1 MDEISTKINKI
12 LSSIKKIEFFIEKIK
27 NKIAEINTI
36 YIEFEFNKNLAFTKT
51 NSYLKFQVELLNNE
65 KAYYTKVK
73 KTIVSK
79 LSAELYEISEYIILI
94 LISMENLDINRSDEI
109 KQIMSKIIKIK
120 KKEKYNSSQLVEMV
134 TSTNHNIQLVNDFI
148 NLFDAY
154 INSLE
159 LISKRKNF
167 HCNTLKLSLQN
178 KKNHINV
185 EYNKYC
191 EQLKETLNYFVGCS
205 DAISFQ
211 IDNNKLLSFFISQE
225 NI

>member
-1 MDEISTKINKI
+1 MDDISIKINKI
-12 LSSIKKIEFFIEKIK
+12 LSSIRKIEIFIEKIK

-36 YIEFEFNKNLAFTKT
+36 YIEFEFNKNLAFSKT

-65 KAYYTKVK
+65 KTYYTKIK

-79 LSAELYEISEYIILI
+79 LSAELYEISEYIIII
-94 LISMENLDINRSDEI
+94 LISMENLDINRKDEI
-109 KQIMSKIIKIK
+109 KQIMTKIIKIK
-120 KKEKYNSSQLVEMV
+120 KKDKYNSSQLIEMV
-134 TSTNHNIQLVNDFI
+134 NSTTHNILLVADFLK
-148 NLFDAY
+148 LFDNY
-154 INSLE
+154 VDSIDS
-159 LISKRKNF
+159 ISKQKNF
-167 HCNTLKLSLQN
+167 HCKTLKLSLLN
-178 KKNHINV
+178 KKNHIV
-185 EYNKYC
+185 IEYDKYR

>member
-12 LSSIKKIEFFIEKIK
+12 LASIKKIEFFIEKIK

-154 INSLE
+154 INGLE

-191 EQLKETLNYFVGCS
+191 DQLKETLNYFVGCS

>member
-12 LSSIKKIEFFIEKIK
+12 LASIKKIEFFIEKIK
-27 NKIAEINTI
+27 NKIAEINAI
-36 YIEFEFNKNLAFTKT
+36 YIGFEFNKNLAFTKT

-109 KQIMSKIIKIK
+109 KQIMAKIIKIK

-191 EQLKETLNYFVGCS
+191 DQLKETLNYFVGCS